1 MKKVFLVAH
10 VIICVLLIAWK
21 FTSLLQVYCT
31 KLSLLLKNT
40 SENMLP
46 KTAPPT
52 ANEVNNNNLEKK
64 IGNMFYGL
72 FRAKIPVLNVVST
85 KHRSHFLPNSS
96 SLDLLGAILNPVRAC
111 GIFAQSSRMRTR
123 KYPLRC
129 RMCPLSFS
137 LEPSCRR

>member
-64 IGNMFYGL
+64 KSVTCFMDYSE
-72 FRAKIPVLNVVST
+72 P
-85 KHRSHFLPNSS
+85 
-96 SLDLLGAILNPVRAC
+96 
-111 GIFAQSSRMRTR
+111 
-123 KYPLRC
+123 KYQ
-129 RMCPLSFS
+129 F
-137 LEPSCRR
+137 